1 MAAVEKPADAEQAAA
16 RARYERDELLAI
28 SRALSSERDIRKL
41 LDLILFKSR
50 QITGADAGSV
60 YVLEAAEVD
69 EVDEVNEVKSTGEAD
84 TVDRSSPPVPEP
96 REILR
101 RRSAALGSGKS
112 GNTTLHFMLSQ
123 NDSMTV
129 DFQELRLKV
138 DGSSIAGKTALGGRP
153 INIPDLGSST
163 PADIEGLT
171 HNRTFDQKTGYE
183 ARSMLTVPMTS
194 AMGDVIG
201 VIQLINKKREPAKK
215 LQKPSDFADQV
226 VPFDHSSEEMAL
238 ALASQAGVSLENAIL
253 YDEIRRLFESFVD
266 ASVTAIESRDPTTS
280 GHSRRVATLSVALA
294 EKVDAVTAGPLAG
307 LHFSRDDLRQ
317 IEYAGMLHDFGKVG
331 VREHVLVKAKKLYDW
346 QLSAVSMRFRYVRKS
361 MEAEALRRK
370 VSVFESG
377 TADVQAALSAIDADL
392 GARMAILDECWRL
405 VLAADEPTLMDRP
418 ALARLM
424 EIANLTYA
432 DEAGNA
438 QPYLTPDEL
447 VALQVPRG
455 SLTADERQQIQRHV
469 DHTIAFLRT
478 IPWGRTLYNVP
489 HIAGAHHE
497 LLDGSGYPKRLRGA
511 EIPVEA
517 RMLTIADIFD
527 ALTASDRPYK
537 SAVPVGR
544 ALGILEGEVK
554 AGKCD
559 GDLFRLFVEAEV
571 YKRVL

>member
-1 MAAVEKPADAEQAAA
+1 MAWGEGPADLEQTAA

-60 YVLEAAEVD
+60 YVLEAAEA
-69 EVDEVNEVKSTGEAD
+69 EASGD
-84 TVDRSSPPVPEP
+84 AAANGRSNLRRPMP
-96 REILR
+96 REILH
-101 RRSAALGSGKS
+101 RRSAALGAGKGTS
-112 GNTTLHFMLSQ
+112 TILHFMLSQ
-123 NDSMTV
+123 NDSMVV
-129 DFQELRLKV
+129 DFQEFTLKV
-138 DGSSIAGKTALGGRP
+138 DGSSIAGKTVLGGKP
-153 INIPDLGSST
+153 INIANLGALA

-171 HNRTFDQKTGYE
+171 HNRTFDQQTGYE

-201 VIQLINKKREPAKK
+201 VIQLINKKRESAKK
-215 LQKPSDFADQV
+215 LLAPDDFAAEV
-226 VPFDHSSEEMAL
+226 VPFDGRAEEMAL
-238 ALASQAGVSLENAIL
+238 ALASQAGVSLENATL

-294 EKVDAVTAGPLAG
+294 EKVDAVAAGPLSA

-317 IEYAGMLHDFGKVG
+317 LEYAGMLHDFGKVG

-346 QLSAVSMRFRYVRKS
+346 QLAAVSMRLRFVRKS
-361 MEAEALRRK
+361 IEAEALRAK
-370 VSVFESG
+370 LALFQSGPGSVQE
-377 TADVQAALSAIDADL
+377 AAIAIDADL
-392 GARMAILDECWRL
+392 GARLAMVDECWRL
-405 VLAADEPTLMDRP
+405 VLAANEPTLMERP
-418 ALARLM
+418 ALARLL
-424 EIANLTYA
+424 EIGNLTYV
-432 DEAGNA
+432 DETGIS
-438 QPYLTPDEL
+438 QPYLTADEL
-447 VALQVPRG
+447 AALQVPRG
-455 SLTADERQQIQRHV
+455 SLTADERQQIQGHV
-469 DHTIAFLRT
+469 DHTLAFLRT
-478 IPWGRTLYNVP
+478 IPWGRTLHNVP

-497 LLDGSGYPKRLRGA
+497 LLDGSGYPRSLRGS

-559 GDLFRLFVEAEV
+559 GDLFRLFVEAEI